1 MDVLQVARCK
11 RLLFS
16 SMDDL
21 KDLLA
26 QMEEIAAAY
35 RPVNPF
41 AVKRAHVVA
50 RLYAYLCNGVH
61 FEAAK
66 NALSVDFELPRPII
80 DDMTNSVYASY
91 LHLLKPHK
99 VYAAH
104 KLKAAGLDNKKIAK
118 LLDVT
123 PATVTKYLCVKQTLD

>member
-1 MDVLQVARCK
+1 MNFLQVAQCEQ
-11 RLLFS
+11 LLNS
-16 SMDDL
+16 SMGDL
-21 KDLLA
+21 KELLS
-26 QMEEIAAAY
+26 QMKEFALTH
-35 RPVNPF
+35 RPANPF
-41 AVKRAHVVA
+41 AVKQEPVAA

-66 NALSVDFELPRPII
+66 TALAVDFELPRDVI
-80 DDMTNSVYASY
+80 DGMTNSIYANY
-91 LHLLKPHK
+91 QHILKPHK

-104 KLKAAGLDNKKIAK
+104 KLKAAGLDNRKIAK